1 MIIKK
6 FLSDTKQNTLYIKR
20 VYLQIMATANKRGQN
35 AASAAVLLAL
45 VMGLIIAFI
54 ILIPPEDR
62 AELLD
67 EPYTSSSSSSSS
79 SSTVDLEEAVVKEN
93 LLEESP
99 GRIDFLSQNEIE
111 HPLPVVNIYT
121 KTETKILAEK
131 NVATAKKGVFSEER
145 ASFSFDIPDFKN
157 SENYLLTF
165 KVRNADGAIQLFLNG
180 DGVYSSE
187 SVDGDSITINLPK
200 NNILEEND
208 LVIAASSPGIAFWA
222 TNEVTLENIKIVAD
236 VTSVKAQESKNIFLI
251 SEIEKKN
258 MEKLT
263 LKFKPDC
270 IFEDVGKLD
279 VNINDIEVYSAVPD
293 CDLSMVPIEFSPD
306 MVYQGENEITFRTD
320 KGTYVLSHVL
330 IESKLAEVEY
340 PTYYFDLSLEQY
352 NDVMDENKRLR
363 LQLDFVDVVVSKYGD
378 VVFNGHVKHFDTK
391 EVTYTID
398 LSDDAVKGSNSVK
411 LKPKKTLE
419 VREIRVDLVS

>member
-1 MIIKK
+1 
-6 FLSDTKQNTLYIKR
+6 
-20 VYLQIMATANKRGQN
+20 MATSNKRGQN

-45 VMGLIIAFI
+45 VMGLVIIFI

-67 EPYTSSSSSSSS
+67 EEYTASSGSGSSGSSGSD
-79 SSTVDLEEAVVKEN
+79 VDLEEATVKEN

-99 GRIDFLSQNEIE
+99 GRVDFLSQNEIE

-121 KTETKILAEK
+121 KTETKVLAEK

-145 ASFSFDIPDFKN
+145 ASFSFEIPDFKN

-165 KVRNADGAIQLFLNG
+165 KVRNADGAIKLILNG
-180 DGVYSSE
+180 DEVYSSE

-200 NNILEEND
+200 NNVLEDND
-208 LVIAASSPGIAFWA
+208 LVLAASSPGIAFWA
-222 TNEVTLENIKIVAD
+222 TNEVTLENIKVVAD
-236 VTSVKAQESKNIFLI
+236 VTSIKAQESKSIFLV

-270 IFEDVGKLD
+270 IFENVGKLD
-279 VNINDIEVYSAVPD
+279 VRINDVEVYSAIPD

-306 MVYQGENEITFRTD
+306 MVYQGENEITFKTD

-330 IESKLAEVEY
+330 IESKLEEIEY
-340 PTYYFDLSLEQY
+340 PTYYFDVSLEQY
-352 NDVMDENKRLR
+352 NDVVDENKRLR
-363 LQLDFVDVVVSKYGD
+363 FQLDFVDVVVSKYGD
-378 VVFNGHVKHFDTK
+378 IVFNGHVKHFDTK

-398 LSDDAVKGSNSVK
+398 LSDDVVKGSNSIK
-411 LKPKKTLE
+411 IKPQKTLE
-419 VREIRVDLVS
+419 IRDIRVDLVS